1 MSGKVEPDF
10 LAYVSYSGNQSLL
23 KHCSACN
30 IFRPERTSHCK
41 FCNRCVQNFDHH
53 CHMIG
58 TCIGKKNYRSYF
70 LFITTVCIANIASLI
85 LLVNWFFSVVNLNSQ
100 FSWTSVIKISVAIVL
115 GLINSIGSVIS
126 LFLSIY
132 HAFLICIN
140 QTTRERLGQI

>member
-1 MSGKVEPDF
+1 M
-10 LAYVSYSGNQSLL
+10 L

-58 TCIGKKNYRSYF
+58 TCIGKNNYRSYF
-70 LFITTVCIANIASLI
+70 LYIISLMIANALSVSHVVAWVFRTETRSKIALMR
-85 LLVNWFFSVVNLNSQ
+85 VVMA
-100 FSWTSVIKISVAIVL
+100 VVAILTGLISSVGFVMAL
-115 GLINSIGSVIS
+115 GLSA
-126 LFLSIY
+126 Y
-132 HAFLICIN
+132 HSFLICIN